1 MTTNAFIFSW
11 DQLGIESIIPI
22 TQYEKWD
29 QVQLMQIM
37 KDGTSERNPLTQIVN
52 MLTMRAR
59 FNNHR
64 HYEIYAIDCNEE
76 MDKEFWEEQW
86 EKYPQETAE
95 LIRERG
101 VKLYSDRADSTR
113 IKIV

>member
-29 QVQLMQIM
+29 QIQLLQVL
-37 KDGTSERNPLTQIVN
+37 KTGTAERNPLTQIVN
-52 MLTMRAR
+52 MLMMRAR

-64 HYEIYAIDCNEE
+64 HYEIYAIDCDEE
-76 MDKEFWEEQW
+76 LDKDYWETQW
-86 EKYPQETAE
+86 EDFPQETAD
-95 LIRERG
+95 LVRQRG
-101 VKLYSDRADSTR
+101 VQLYSDRAQTKN
-113 IKIV
+113 IKIT